1 MVQERPHDDFE
12 ESEIEGE
19 KEESDSL
26 GKNLSTLIDD
36 ASCIVATKKLQESQV
51 IESLTQTAS

>member
-1 MVQERPHDDFE
+1 MVQERLYDDFE

-26 GKNLSTLIDD
+26 GKNLSTITDD
-36 ASCIVATKKLQESQV
+36 VSCIVATKKL
-51 IESLTQTAS
+51 

>member
-1 MVQERPHDDFE
+1 MVQERSYDDFE

-36 ASCIVATKKLQESQV
+36 VSCIVASKKLQGNQV
-51 IESLTQTAS
+51 IESFTQTVS

>member
-1 MVQERPHDDFE
+1 MVQERSYDDFE
-12 ESEIEGE
+12 ESEIERE

-36 ASCIVATKKLQESQV
+36 VSCIVATKKLQENQV
-51 IESLTQTAS
+51 IESFTQTVS